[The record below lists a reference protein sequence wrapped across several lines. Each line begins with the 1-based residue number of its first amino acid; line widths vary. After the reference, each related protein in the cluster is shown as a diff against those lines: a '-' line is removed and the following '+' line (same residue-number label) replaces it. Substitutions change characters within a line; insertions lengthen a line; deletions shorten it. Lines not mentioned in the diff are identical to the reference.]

1 MKDLRE
7 ELVNAIVN
15 ENKEKLI
22 EMANLAKRR
31 TKLPVN
37 VWIDEVGSN
46 RNVPHDDPRLK
57 IQNDY
62 GERANENL
70 IPVSIDKENPI
81 VLEGKLEIDN
91 KDFKIIQK
99 WIIENYKDLMRHW
112 NGELDTDDL
121 KDILRERGE
130 YR

>member
-7 ELVNAIVN
+7 ELVN

>member
-22 EMANLAKRR
+22 EIANLAKRR